1 MARNLYL
8 VGTAGSG
15 KSTLTHAFRTWMDSQ
30 GLNAICVNLDPGADA
45 LPFEPE
51 VDIRDWIRL
60 DEVMAKYGLGPNGAQ
75 VLAADLL
82 ALNTKE
88 VGDVLESFEAD
99 YFLIDTPG
107 QMELFTFR
115 ESSRIVIDAFGRED
129 SALVYLNDP
138 ALVKQPSGLVSSLL
152 LVATTQ
158 FRHSLPFVNVLSKA
172 DLLKPEELE
181 QVVKWSLDPFDL
193 YDALVRAEATPKIA
207 LDISFF
213 ESLERIGVYRRLVP
227 VSSETMFGFEEV
239 YNAVQQVFAGG
250 EDLRPD

>member
-1 MARNLYL
+1 
-8 VGTAGSG
+8 
-15 KSTLTHAFRTWMDSQ
+15 
-30 GLNAICVNLDPGADA
+30 
-45 LPFEPE
+45 
-51 VDIRDWIRL
+51 
-60 DEVMAKYGLGPNGAQ
+60 LGPNGAQ

-88 VGDVLESFEAD
+88 VADVLETFD
-99 YFLIDTPG
+99 TGYFLIDTPG

-172 DLLKPEELE
+172 DLLTPEELE
-181 QVVKWSLDPFDL
+181 QVVKWSLAPFAL
-193 YDALVRAEATPKIA
+193 YDALVRAEMTPKTV
-207 LDISFF
+207 LDVSFF
-213 ESLERIGVYRRLVP
+213 ESLEAIGVFRRLVP
-227 VSSETMFGFEEV
+227 VSAET
-239 YNAVQQVFAGG
+239 
-250 EDLRPD
+250 